1 MYRVIACLATEHDRW
16 LVVLAALVCIATTLT
31 SFQMYSI
38 ADSSTG
44 PRRFM
49 WAALTG
55 AAAGSG
61 IWSTHFVAMLAYKG
75 SMPTHYEPVWTALSL
90 LIAILIAGAGFV
102 VSTGK
107 SYASAALGGLL
118 IGLSIGTMHYTGMTA
133 LLIPGSIS
141 WDMNLV
147 VASFALGIAIA
158 GSAIVAFKALAGSRA
173 IITAGLLLA
182 LAICVLHFT
191 AMGAVTIVPDPT
203 VEFHES
209 GMNRG
214 HLALAVTAVT
224 FIVLICVFSA
234 ATVQR
239 ANLRYEAAL
248 SEQNALLEAAMRYLP
263 VGLSMFDRDQR
274 LIMCNP
280 AYRKLYGLSEEL
292 TRTGARY
299 SDIVANVARATA
311 SVGGA
316 GQLIVNHRQK
326 LDSGDSF
333 SETMAFEDGRTI
345 VKKVGPIV
353 GGGWVDVQEDVTA
366 QREQE
371 ARIAHMARHD
381 VLTGLPNRAH
391 LIEALDAALMDAR
404 ADECVAI
411 LFMDLDR
418 FKLINDTLGHLVG
431 DALLKTVARRLRD
444 IVREPD
450 VVARIGGDEFV
461 IVQRCAHSCQEAA
474 ELASRIVATVSAP
487 YDLHNRI
494 LEVGASVGIAV
505 ARGASEDSEQLL
517 ARADTALYRSK
528 AAGGAA
534 YCFFDGE
541 ECERCRSCAIPH
553 PSPSPLRR
561 TAPVKL
567 PLAS

>member
-1 MYRVIACLATEHDRW
+1 MYRVIACLTTDHDRW

-31 SFQMYSI
+31 SFLMYSI

-55 AAAGSG
+55 VAAGSG
-61 IWSTHFVAMLAYKG
+61 VWSTHFVAMLAYKG
-75 SMPTHYEPVWTALSL
+75 AMPTNYEPVWTGLSL

-107 SYASAALGGLL
+107 SYVSAALGGLL

-141 WDMNLV
+141 WDTHLV
-147 VASFALGIAIA
+147 AASFAFGIVIA
-158 GSAIVAFKALAGSRA
+158 GSAIVAFKALTGSRA

-191 AMGAVTIVPDPT
+191 AMGAVTVVPDPT

-214 HLALAVTAVT
+214 HLALTITAVT

-239 ANLRYEAAL
+239 ANLRYEAVL

-280 AYRKLYGLSEEL
+280 AYRKLYGLSEDL
-292 TRTGARY
+292 TRAGAHY
-299 SDIVANVARATA
+299 SDILATVARATA
-311 SVGGA
+311 TVGCA

-345 VKKVGPIV
+345 VKKVGPIA

-381 VLTGLPNRAH
+381 ALTGLPNRAH
-391 LIEALDAALMDAR
+391 LLEVLDAALHDAR
-404 ADECVAI
+404 ADDGVAV
-411 LFMDLDR
+411 LFLDLDR
-418 FKLINDTLGHLVG
+418 FKQVNDTLGHLMG
-431 DALLKTVARRLRD
+431 DDLLKAVAGRLRD
-444 IVREPD
+444 TVRHTD
-450 VVARIGGDEFV
+450 LVARIGGDEFV
-461 IVQRCAHSCQEAA
+461 VVQSSSDPIKESA
-474 ELASRIVATVSAP
+474 ELASRIIASLVAPFHISGRRV
-487 YDLHNRI
+487 DI
-494 LEVGASVGIAV
+494 GASVGIAV
-505 ARGASEDSEQLL
+505 APRGGIDAAALL
-517 ARADTALYRSK
+517 SRADSALYQTK
-528 AAGGAA
+528 AAGGTG
-534 YCFFDGE
+534 YCVYGREGE
-541 ECERCRSCAIPH
+541 MARALIVYSGEAEKA
-553 PSPSPLRR
+553 L
-561 TAPVKL
+561 TA
-567 PLAS
+567 

>member
-1 MYRVIACLATEHDRW
+1 MYRVIACLTTDHDSW

-31 SFQMYSI
+31 SFLMYSI
-38 ADSSTG
+38 ADSYSG

-55 AAAGSG
+55 VAAGSG
-61 IWSTHFVAMLAYKG
+61 IWATHFVAMLAYKG
-75 SMPTHYEPVWTALSL
+75 AMPTNYEPVWTALSL
-90 LIAILIAGAGFV
+90 LIAIVIAGAGFV

-107 SYASAALGGLL
+107 SYVSAAFGGLL
-118 IGLSIGTMHYTGMTA
+118 IGLAIGTMHYTGMTA

-141 WDMNLV
+141 WDTHLV
-147 VASFALGIAIA
+147 AASFAFGIVIA
-158 GSAIVAFKALAGSRA
+158 GSAIVAFKTLAGSRA
-173 IITAGLLLA
+173 IVTAGLLLA

-191 AMGAVTIVPDPT
+191 AMGAVTVVPDPT

-214 HLALAVTAVT
+214 HLALTITAVT

-234 ATVQR
+234 ANVQR

-280 AYRKLYGLSEEL
+280 AYRKLYGLSEDL
-292 TRTGARY
+292 TRAGAHY
-299 SDIVANVARATA
+299 SDILATVSRTTA
-311 SVGGA
+311 TVGCA

-345 VKKVGPIV
+345 VKKVGPIA

-371 ARIAHMARHD
+371 GRIAHMARHD

-391 LIEALDAALMDAR
+391 LLEVLDAALHDAR
-404 ADECVAI
+404 ADDGVAV
-411 LFMDLDR
+411 LFLDLDR
-418 FKLINDTLGHLVG
+418 FKQVNDTLGHLMG
-431 DALLKTVARRLRD
+431 DDLLKAVAGRLRD
-444 IVREPD
+444 TVRHTD
-450 VVARIGGDEFV
+450 LVARIGGDEFV
-461 IVQRCAHSCQEAA
+461 VVHSSTDPVKESA
-474 ELASRIVATVSAP
+474 ELASRIIASLVAPFHISGRRV
-487 YDLHNRI
+487 DI
-494 LEVGASVGIAV
+494 GASVGIAV
-505 ARGASEDSEQLL
+505 APRGGIDATALL
-517 ARADTALYRSK
+517 SRADSALYQTK
-528 AAGGAA
+528 AAGGTR
-534 YCFFDGE
+534 YCVYGREGE
-541 ECERCRSCAIPH
+541 MARALIVYSGEAE
-553 PSPSPLRR
+553 
-561 TAPVKL
+561 TAL
-567 PLAS
+567 TA

>member
-55 AAAGSG
+55 VAAGSG
-61 IWSTHFVAMLAYKG
+61 IWATHFVAMLAYKG
-75 SMPTHYEPVWTALSL
+75 GMPTNYEPVSTALSL

-107 SYASAALGGLL
+107 SYVSAALGGLL

-133 LLIPGSIS
+133 LVIPGTLS
-141 WDMNLV
+141 WDTHLV
-147 VASFALGIAIA
+147 AASFALGIVIA

-173 IITAGLLLA
+173 IVTAGSLLA

-203 VEFHES
+203 VVFHES

-214 HLALAVTAVT
+214 HLALAITAVT

-234 ATVQR
+234 ATIQR

-248 SEQNALLEAAMRYLP
+248 TEQNALLEAAMRYLP

-292 TRTGARY
+292 TRAGARY
-299 SDIVANVARATA
+299 NDIVATLAHAQK
-311 SVGGA
+311 SVGSA

-326 LDSGDSF
+326 LDSGSSF
-333 SETMAFEDGRTI
+333 SETMALEDGRTI
-345 VKKVGPIV
+345 VKKVGPIA

-366 QREQE
+366 RMEQE
-371 ARIAHMARHD
+371 ARIDHMARHD
-381 VLTGLPNRAH
+381 MLTGLPNRAQ
-391 LIEALDAALMDAR
+391 LMEALNAALNDAR
-404 ADECVAI
+404 ADDRVAV
-411 LFMDLDR
+411 LFLDLDR
-418 FKLINDTLGHLVG
+418 FKQVNDTLGHLMG
-431 DALLKTVARRLRD
+431 DDLLKAVAGRLRD
-444 IVREPD
+444 TVRHSD
-450 VVARIGGDEFV
+450 LVARLGGDEFV
-461 IVQRCAHSCQEAA
+461 IMHSSADPIKESA
-474 ELASRIVATVSAP
+474 ELASRIIASLVAPFNISGRRV
-487 YDLHNRI
+487 DI
-494 LEVGASVGIAV
+494 GASVGIAV
-505 ARGASEDSEQLL
+505 APRGGIDAITLL
-517 ARADTALYRSK
+517 SRADSALYQTK
-528 AAGGAA
+528 AAGGTG
-534 YCFFDGE
+534 YCLFGGE
-541 ECERCRSCAIPH
+541 GEMARALIVYSGEAE
-553 PSPSPLRR
+553 
-561 TAPVKL
+561 TAL
-567 PLAS
+567 TA

>member
-1 MYRVIACLATEHDRW
+1 MYRVIACLTTDHDRW

-31 SFQMYSI
+31 SFLMYSI

-55 AAAGSG
+55 VAAGSG
-61 IWSTHFVAMLAYKG
+61 VWSTHFVAMLAYKG
-75 SMPTHYEPVWTALSL
+75 AMPTNYEPVWTGLSL

-107 SYASAALGGLL
+107 SYVSAAFGGLL
-118 IGLSIGTMHYTGMTA
+118 IGLAIGTMHYTGMTA

-141 WDMNLV
+141 WDTHLV
-147 VASFALGIAIA
+147 AASFAFGIVIA
-158 GSAIVAFKALAGSRA
+158 GSAIVAFKALTGSRA

-191 AMGAVTIVPDPT
+191 AMGAVTVVPDPT

-214 HLALAVTAVT
+214 HLALTITAVT

-239 ANLRYEAAL
+239 ANLRYEAVL

-280 AYRKLYGLSEEL
+280 AYRKLYGLSEDL
-292 TRTGARY
+292 TRAGAHY
-299 SDIVANVARATA
+299 SDILATVARATA
-311 SVGGA
+311 TVGCA

-345 VKKVGPIV
+345 VKKVGPIA

-381 VLTGLPNRAH
+381 ALTGLPNRAH
-391 LIEALDAALMDAR
+391 LLEVLDAALHDAR
-404 ADECVAI
+404 ADDGVAV
-411 LFMDLDR
+411 LFLDLDR
-418 FKLINDTLGHLVG
+418 FKQVNDTLGHLMG
-431 DALLKTVARRLRD
+431 DDLLKAVAGRLRD
-444 IVREPD
+444 TVRHTD
-450 VVARIGGDEFV
+450 LVARIGGDEFV
-461 IVQRCAHSCQEAA
+461 VVQSSTDPIKESA
-474 ELASRIVATVSAP
+474 ELASRIIASLVAPFHISGRRV
-487 YDLHNRI
+487 DI
-494 LEVGASVGIAV
+494 GASVGIAV
-505 ARGASEDSEQLL
+505 APRGGIDATALL
-517 ARADTALYRSK
+517 SRADSALYQTK
-528 AAGGAA
+528 AAGGTG
-534 YCFFDGE
+534 YCVYGREGE
-541 ECERCRSCAIPH
+541 MARALIVYTGQDE
-553 PSPSPLRR
+553 
-561 TAPVKL
+561 TAL
-567 PLAS
+567 TA

>member
-1 MYRVIACLATEHDRW
+1 MYRVIACLATDHDRW

-31 SFQMYSI
+31 SFLMYSI

-55 AAAGSG
+55 VAAGSG
-61 IWSTHFVAMLAYKG
+61 IWATHFIAMLAYKG
-75 SMPTHYEPVWTALSL
+75 AMPTHYEPVSTALSL
-90 LIAILIAGAGFV
+90 LIAIVIAGAGFV

-107 SYASAALGGLL
+107 SYAWSALGGLL

-141 WDMNLV
+141 WDMHLV
-147 VASFALGIAIA
+147 AASFAFGIVIA

-173 IITAGLLLA
+173 IVTAGLLLA

-292 TRTGARY
+292 TRTGVRY
-299 SDIVANVARATA
+299 NDIVARLARAQK
-311 SVGGA
+311 SVGSA
-316 GQLIVNHRQK
+316 GQSIADHRQK
-326 LDSGDSF
+326 LDCGDSF
-333 SETMAFEDGRTI
+333 SETVALDDGRTI
-345 VKKVGPIV
+345 VKKVGPIA

-366 QREQE
+366 RMEQE
-371 ARIAHMARHD
+371 ARIEHMARHD

-391 LIEALDAALMDAR
+391 LLEVLDTALHDACG
-404 ADECVAI
+404 DERVAI
-411 LFMDLDR
+411 LFLDLDR
-418 FKLINDTLGHLVG
+418 FKQVNDTLGHLMG
-431 DALLKTVARRLRD
+431 DDLLKAVAGRLRD
-444 IVREPD
+444 TVRRTD
-450 VVARIGGDEFV
+450 LVARLGGDEFV
-461 IVQRCAHSCQEAA
+461 VMHSSTDPINESA
-474 ELASRIVATVSAP
+474 ELASRIIASLVAPFHISGRRV
-487 YDLHNRI
+487 DI
-494 LEVGASVGIAV
+494 GASVGIAV
-505 ARGASEDSEQLL
+505 ARRGSVDATTLL
-517 ARADTALYRSK
+517 SRADSALYQTK
-528 AAGGAA
+528 AAGGTG
-534 YCFFDGE
+534 YCFYGGE
-541 ECERCRSCAIPH
+541 GEAARALIIFTGEDEAALI
-553 PSPSPLRR
+553 
-561 TAPVKL
+561 A
-567 PLAS
+567 

>member
-31 SFQMYSI
+31 SFQMFSI

-61 IWSTHFVAMLAYKG
+61 IWSTHFIAMLAYKG
-75 SMPTHYEPVWTALSL
+75 AMPTHYEPVSTALSL

-107 SYASAALGGLL
+107 SYVSAALGGLL

-141 WDMNLV
+141 WDMHLV
-147 VASFALGIAIA
+147 AASFAFGIVIA
-158 GSAIVAFKALAGSRA
+158 GLAIVAFKALAGSRA
-173 IITAGLLLA
+173 IITAGLLLT

-214 HLALAVTAVT
+214 HLALAITAVT
-224 FIVLICVFSA
+224 FIVLLCVFSA

-239 ANLRYEAAL
+239 ANLRYAAAL
-248 SEQNALLEAAMRYLP
+248 SEKNALLEAAMRYLP

-280 AYRKLYGLSEEL
+280 AYRKLYGLSEDL

-299 SDIVANVARATA
+299 SDIVATVAHTAATVR
-311 SVGGA
+311 SA

-345 VKKVGPIV
+345 VKKVGPIA

-381 VLTGLPNRAH
+381 MLTGLPNRAH
-391 LIEALDAALMDAR
+391 LLEVLDAALHDTR
-404 ADECVAI
+404 ADDGVAV
-411 LFMDLDR
+411 LFLDLDR
-418 FKLINDTLGHLVG
+418 FKQVNDTLGHLMG
-431 DALLKTVARRLRD
+431 DDLLKAVAGRLRD
-444 IVREPD
+444 TVRHTD
-450 VVARIGGDEFV
+450 LVARIGGDEFV
-461 IVQRCAHSCQEAA
+461 VVQASTDPIKESA
-474 ELASRIVATVSAP
+474 ELASRIIASLVAPFHISGR
-487 YDLHNRI
+487 RI
-494 LEVGASVGIAV
+494 DIGASVGIAV
-505 ARGASEDSEQLL
+505 APRGGIDANALL
-517 ARADTALYRSK
+517 SRADSALYQTK
-528 AAGGAA
+528 AAGGTG
-534 YCFFDGE
+534 YCVYGREGE
-541 ECERCRSCAIPH
+541 MARALIVYTGQDEKALSA
-553 PSPSPLRR
+553 
-561 TAPVKL
+561 
-567 PLAS
+567 

>member
-1 MYRVIACLATEHDRW
+1 MYRVIACLTTDHDRW

-31 SFQMYSI
+31 SFLMYSI
-38 ADSSTG
+38 ADSSAG

-55 AAAGSG
+55 VAAGSG
-61 IWSTHFVAMLAYKG
+61 IWATHFVAMLAYKG
-75 SMPTHYEPVWTALSL
+75 AMPTHYEPVWTALSL

-107 SYASAALGGLL
+107 SYGSAAPGGLL
-118 IGLSIGTMHYTGMTA
+118 IGLAIGTMHYTGMTA
-133 LLIPGSIS
+133 LLIPGSIA
-141 WDMNLV
+141 WDTHLV
-147 VASFALGIAIA
+147 AASFAFGIVIA
-158 GSAIVAFKALAGSRA
+158 GSAIVAFKALTGSRA

-191 AMGAVTIVPDPT
+191 AMGAVTVVPDPT

-214 HLALAVTAVT
+214 HLALAITAVT

-299 SDIVANVARATA
+299 DDIVATVARAT
-311 SVGGA
+311 SGSA
-316 GQLIVNHRQK
+316 GQLIVDHRKK

-345 VKKVGPIV
+345 VKKVGPIA

-371 ARIAHMARHD
+371 ARIEHMARHD
-381 VLTGLPNRAH
+381 MLTGLPNRAH
-391 LIEALDAALMDAR
+391 LLEVLDAALHDAR
-404 ADECVAI
+404 GGDGLAV
-411 LFMDLDR
+411 LFLDLDR
-418 FKLINDTLGHLVG
+418 FKQVNDTLGHLMG
-431 DALLKTVARRLRD
+431 DDLLKAVAGRLRD
-444 IVREPD
+444 TVRRTD
-450 VVARIGGDEFV
+450 LVARLGGDEFV
-461 IVQRCAHSCQEAA
+461 VVHSSTDPVKESA
-474 ELASRIVATVSAP
+474 ELASRIIASLVAPFHISGRRV
-487 YDLHNRI
+487 DI
-494 LEVGASVGIAV
+494 GASVGIAV
-505 ARGASEDSEQLL
+505 APRGGIDANALL
-517 ARADTALYRSK
+517 SRADSALYQTK
-528 AAGGAA
+528 AAGGTG
-534 YCFFDGE
+534 YCVYGREGE
-541 ECERCRSCAIPH
+541 MARALIVYSGEAE
-553 PSPSPLRR
+553 
-561 TAPVKL
+561 TAL
-567 PLAS
+567 TA

>member
-55 AAAGSG
+55 VAAGSG
-61 IWSTHFVAMLAYKG
+61 IWATHFVAMLAYKG
-75 SMPTHYEPVWTALSL
+75 GMPTNYEPVSTALSL

-107 SYASAALGGLL
+107 SYVSAALGGLL

-141 WDMNLV
+141 WDSHLV
-147 VASFALGIAIA
+147 AASFAFGIVIA
-158 GSAIVAFKALAGSRA
+158 GSAIVAFKALAGPRA

-214 HLALAVTAVT
+214 HLALAITAVT
-224 FIVLICVFSA
+224 LIVLLCVFSA
-234 ATVQR
+234 ANVQR

-292 TRTGARY
+292 TRSGARY
-299 SDIVANVARATA
+299 SDILATVARTAATVR
-311 SVGGA
+311 SA

-333 SETMAFEDGRTI
+333 SETMAFEDGQTI
-345 VKKVGPIV
+345 VKKVGPIA

-366 QREQE
+366 RIEQE
-371 ARIAHMARHD
+371 ARIDHMARHD
-381 VLTGLPNRAH
+381 MLTGLPNRAQ
-391 LIEALDAALMDAR
+391 LMEALNAALNDAR
-404 ADECVAI
+404 ADDRVAV
-411 LFMDLDR
+411 LFLDLDR
-418 FKLINDTLGHLVG
+418 FKQVNDTLGHLMG
-431 DALLKTVARRLRD
+431 DDLLKAVAGRLRD
-444 IVREPD
+444 TVRHSD
-450 VVARIGGDEFV
+450 LVARLRGDEFV
-461 IVQRCAHSCQEAA
+461 IMHSSADPIKESA
-474 ELASRIVATVSAP
+474 ELASRIIASLVAPFNISGRRV
-487 YDLHNRI
+487 DI
-494 LEVGASVGIAV
+494 GASVGIAV
-505 ARGASEDSEQLL
+505 APRGGIDAITLL
-517 ARADTALYRSK
+517 SRADSALYQTK
-528 AAGGAA
+528 AAGGTG
-534 YCFFDGE
+534 YCLFGREGE
-541 ECERCRSCAIPH
+541 MARALIVYSGEAE
-553 PSPSPLRR
+553 
-561 TAPVKL
+561 TAL
-567 PLAS
+567 TA

>member
-1 MYRVIACLATEHDRW
+1 MYRVIACLTTDHDRW

-31 SFQMYSI
+31 SFLMYSI

-55 AAAGSG
+55 VAAGSG
-61 IWSTHFVAMLAYKG
+61 IWATHFVAMLAYKG
-75 SMPTHYEPVWTALSL
+75 AMPTNYEPVWTGLSL

-107 SYASAALGGLL
+107 SYVSAAFGGLL
-118 IGLSIGTMHYTGMTA
+118 IGLAIGTMHYTGMTA

-141 WDMNLV
+141 WDTHLV
-147 VASFALGIAIA
+147 AASFAFGIVIA
-158 GSAIVAFKALAGSRA
+158 GSAIVAFKALTGSRA

-191 AMGAVTIVPDPT
+191 AMGAVTVVPDPT

-214 HLALAVTAVT
+214 HLALTITAVT

-239 ANLRYEAAL
+239 ANLRYEAVL

-280 AYRKLYGLSEEL
+280 AYRKLYGLSEDL
-292 TRTGARY
+292 TRAGAHY
-299 SDIVANVARATA
+299 SDILATVARATA
-311 SVGGA
+311 TVGCA

-345 VKKVGPIV
+345 VKKVGPIA

-381 VLTGLPNRAH
+381 ALTGLPNRAH
-391 LIEALDAALMDAR
+391 LLEVLDAALHDAR
-404 ADECVAI
+404 ADDGVAV
-411 LFMDLDR
+411 LFLDLDR
-418 FKLINDTLGHLVG
+418 FKQVNDTLGHLMG
-431 DALLKTVARRLRD
+431 DDLLKAVAGRLRD
-444 IVREPD
+444 TVRHTD
-450 VVARIGGDEFV
+450 LVARIGGDEFV
-461 IVQRCAHSCQEAA
+461 VVQSSSDPIKESA
-474 ELASRIVATVSAP
+474 ELASRIIASLVAPFHISGRRV
-487 YDLHNRI
+487 DI
-494 LEVGASVGIAV
+494 GASVGIAV
-505 ARGASEDSEQLL
+505 APRGGIDAAALL
-517 ARADTALYRSK
+517 SRADSALYQTK
-528 AAGGAA
+528 AAGGTG
-534 YCFFDGE
+534 YCVYGREGE
-541 ECERCRSCAIPH
+541 MARALIVYSGEAEKA
-553 PSPSPLRR
+553 L
-561 TAPVKL
+561 TA
-567 PLAS
+567 